1 LRAAAAAS
9 SSKSPL
15 RRRQLHGILDA
26 DDVKPEV
33 ELPSTYAMH
42 PDLFLDSCS
51 S

>member
-1 LRAAAAAS
+1 MGRQALLDEA
-9 SSKSPL
+9 L
-15 RRRQLHGILDA
+15 RRRWQLHGVLDA

>member
-1 LRAAAAAS
+1 MGRQALLDEALR
-9 SSKSPL
+9 

-26 DDVKPEV
+26 GDVKPEV

-42 PDLFLDSCS
+42 PELFLDLCS

>member
-1 LRAAAAAS
+1 MGRQALLDEALR
-9 SSKSPL
+9 

-26 DDVKPEV
+26 GDVKPEV

-42 PDLFLDSCS
+42 PELFLDSCS